1 MKGASAITASSV
13 TRERTPRTTAST
25 QIEASP
31 EAVWDVVSDGRR
43 LPEWLTPI
51 AEVRG
56 IATAGELAEGS
67 EVKVKMVGRVPPGQ
81 KVAIHE
87 AVPGQKLSAS
97 VGPAFAHALGIAMR
111 VEVTLEPSGEVTTA
125 TVRFTCNPITG
136 PLQRRISGMNAD
148 EHVQSTVQRLKEAAE
163 GQPT

>member
-1 MKGASAITASSV
+1 MATSSA
-13 TRERTPRTTAST
+13 TRERTPEATAST

-31 EAVWDVVSDGRR
+31 EAVWDVVSDGSR

-51 AEVRG
+51 PEVRG
-56 IATAGELAEGS
+56 VATAGKLAEGS
-67 EVKVKMVGRVPPGQ
+67 EVKDKMVGRVPPGQ

-87 AVPGQKLSAS
+87 AVPGQKLSAI

-111 VEVTLEPSGEVTTA
+111 VELTLEPRGEATTA

-136 PLQRRISGMNAD
+136 PLQQRISGMNLN

-163 GQPT
+163 AATYNTLRG

>member
-1 MKGASAITASSV
+1 MATSSV
-13 TRERTPRTTAST
+13 TQERTPGTAAST
-25 QIEASP
+25 QIEVSP
-31 EAVWDVVSDGRR
+31 EAVWDIVSDGSR

-51 AEVRG
+51 GEVRG
-56 IATAGELAEGS
+56 VATAGELAEGS

-81 KVAIHE
+81 KVAIYE

-111 VEVTLEPSGEVTTA
+111 VELTLEPSGEATTA

-136 PLQRRISGMNAD
+136 PLQRRISGMNVNED
-148 EHVQSTVQRLKEAAE
+148 VQSTVQRLKEAA
-163 GQPT
+163 TTVDTRRS

>member
-1 MKGASAITASSV
+1 MATSSV
-13 TRERTPRTTAST
+13 TREQTPGATVSIR
-25 QIEASP
+25 IEASP
-31 EAVWDVVSDGRR
+31 EAVWDVVSDGSR

-56 IATAGELAEGS
+56 VATAGELAEGS

-87 AVPGQKLSAS
+87 AVPGRKLSAR

-111 VEVTLEPSGEVTTA
+111 VELTLEPSGEATTA
-125 TVRFTCNPITG
+125 TVKFTCNAITG
-136 PLQRRISGMNAD
+136 PLQRRISGMNLNV
-148 EHVQSTVQRLKEAAE
+148 HVQRTVQHLKEAAE
-163 GQPT
+163 SAT

>member
-1 MKGASAITASSV
+1 MVTSLV
-13 TRERTPRTTAST
+13 TRERMPGVTAST

-31 EAVWDVVSDGRR
+31 ETVWDIVSHGSR

-51 AEVRG
+51 AEVG
-56 IATAGELAEGS
+56 GVESAGELAEGS

-87 AVPGQKLSAS
+87 AVPGRKLNAR

-111 VEVTLEPSGEVTTA
+111 AELTLEPSGEATAA
-125 TVRFTCNPITG
+125 TVGFTCNPITG
-136 PLQRRISGMNAD
+136 PLQRRISGMNLD
-148 EHVQSTVQRLKEAAE
+148 EHSQATAQRLKEAA
-163 GQPT
+163 TNLDTRRS

>member
-1 MKGASAITASSV
+1 MTTSSV
-13 TRERTPRTTAST
+13 TRERTPGATAST
-25 QIEASP
+25 RIEASP
-31 EAVWDVVSDGRR
+31 EAIWDIVSDGSR

-56 IATAGELAEGS
+56 VATAGELAEGS

-87 AVPGQKLSAS
+87 AVPGQKLSAR

-111 VEVTLEPSGEVTTA
+111 VELTLEPSGEATTA
-125 TVRFTCNPITG
+125 TVRFTCNPITT
-136 PLQRRISGMNAD
+136 PLQRRISGMNLD
-148 EHVQSTVQRLKEAAE
+148 EHVRATAQRLKEAAE
-163 GQPT
+163 AATTVDTRRS